1 MGWKDI
7 LKAKKPDFID
17 LDGDGNTT
25 EPMSEA
31 AKDVEKQTERKHPS
45 LPSKLQMPPS
55 KDFPKIKHTP
65 MINFDSKK
73 LDNILQREKEL
84 ESIAHDEQDLKYL
97 KTLDSQKLK
106 QVLEARKRVSQ
117 GIPSDAGQRP
127 RIPQFKKILKGY
139 KDDMEELRERG
150 LISGYDSKDVIEY
163 EKGYEDRQIKRM
175 LTDIEEWAE
184 KFDWDKADM
193 DDPIMFRQN
202 RNKLYQERDAL
213 FDSGYVYYEINNYFE
228 DLNGEEFLEL
238 GNLDDGFKLNSKLKN
253 NPMKYKNEISQL
265 YRDLTFERFLK

>member
-1 MGWKDI
+1 MSWKDI
-7 LKAKKPDFID
+7 LKAKKPDFLD
-17 LDGDGNTT
+17 LDGDGNKK

-31 AKDVEKQTERKHPS
+31 AKDVEKQTGKG
-45 LPSKLQMPPS
+45 
-55 KDFPKIKHTP
+55 
-65 MINFDSKK
+65 
-73 LDNILQREKEL
+73 L

-97 KTLDSQKLK
+97 MSLNPQKLK
-106 QVLEARKRVSQ
+106 QVLEARKRVSRNV
-117 GIPSDAGQRP
+117 PSDAGQRP

-150 LISGYDSKDVIEY
+150 LISGYDPKDVIEY
-163 EKGYEDRQIKRM
+163 ERGYEDRQIKRM
-175 LTDIEEWAE
+175 LTDIEEWAK

-228 DLNGEEFLEL
+228 DLDGEEFLEL

-265 YRDLTFERFLK
+265 YRDLTFERMIR

>member
-1 MGWKDI
+1 MTWKDI

-31 AKDVEKQTERKHPS
+31 AKDVEKQTGKG
-45 LPSKLQMPPS
+45 
-55 KDFPKIKHTP
+55 
-65 MINFDSKK
+65 
-73 LDNILQREKEL
+73 L

-97 KTLDSQKLK
+97 MSLNPQKLK

-139 KDDMEELRERG
+139 KDDTEELRERG
-150 LISGYDSKDVIEY
+150 LISGYDPKDVIEWD
-163 EKGYEDRQIKRM
+163 KGYEDRQIKRM
-175 LTDIEEWAE
+175 LTTIRRWVENFHMWESKAE
-184 KFDWDKADM
+184 HNPIRFRKYGNRLYWDYGPDSTLGSGPYAGKNQ
-193 DDPIMFRQN
+193 DD
-202 RNKLYQERDAL
+202 
-213 FDSGYVYYEINNYFE
+213 GYVGIYYEINNFFK
-228 DLNGEEFLEL
+228 DLESGKKGQLLIGTMEHGKLVDFKDSPIEANPLEL
-238 GNLDDGFKLNSKLKN
+238 FNFELNPKLKN

-265 YRDLTFERFLK
+265 YRDLTLEQLMRNI

>member
-1 MGWKDI
+1 MSWKDI

-31 AKDVEKQTERKHPS
+31 AKDVEKQTGKG
-45 LPSKLQMPPS
+45 
-55 KDFPKIKHTP
+55 
-65 MINFDSKK
+65 
-73 LDNILQREKEL
+73 L

-97 KTLDSQKLK
+97 MSLNPQKLK

-150 LISGYDSKDVIEY
+150 LISGYDPKDVIEY

-175 LTDIEEWAE
+175 LTTIREWAK
-184 KFDWDKADM
+184 KFDWNKADIE
-193 DDPIMFRQN
+193 DPIRFRQN
-202 RNKLYQERDAL
+202 RNRMYHVLEQLDYDTLITE
-213 FDSGYVYYEINNYFE
+213 VHYEINNYFE
-228 DLNGEEFLEL
+228 DLDGEDEL
-238 GNLDDGFKLNSKLKN
+238 VLGTLDGGLRDPVSNFKLNPKLKN